1 MGECLTVSMKT
12 DLDHLPEKKQ
22 WELARIKDILFEEF
36 DAAMANGTQEW
47 RRMGQMQHIILF
59 GSYAR
64 GDWVDEP
71 HTTKGYKSDYD
82 LLIIVSH
89 KKIIEM
95 TTLWDDLENRLLRD
109 KAIETPVT
117 FILETLQDVND
128 SLSKGQ
134 YFFTD
139 IRKQGIALHAKPNKR
154 LVEPKPLSEQEE
166 YETAKEH
173 FDVWIENAQV
183 ALKTAHFCIG
193 EGHLNYAAFNFHQ
206 ATENAYSAFLLTLTN
221 YSPPTHRLKS
231 LRGFA
236 EGLDK
241 RLIDVWPNDTKDH
254 RAKFNKLAE
263 AYVKARYS
271 KHYTITEETI
281 EWLSERIKH
290 LHIQVNQIC
299 TDHLNKLEE
308 RTKAEK

>member
-1 MGECLTVSMKT
+1 
-12 DLDHLPEKKQ
+12 
-22 WELARIKDILFEEF
+22 
-36 DAAMANGTQEW
+36 MANGTQEW
-47 RRMGQMQHIILF
+47 RRMGHMQHIILF

-128 SLSKGQ
+128 ALSKGQ

-139 IRKQGIALHAKPNKR
+139 IRQQGIALHEKPNKR
-154 LVEPKPLSEQEE
+154 LVEPKPLTVQEE

-173 FDVWIENAQV
+173 FEIWTKNAQV
-183 ALKTAHFCIG
+183 AMKGARFFME
-193 EGHLNYAAFNFHQ
+193 EGDLNEAAFNLHQ
-206 ATENAYSAFLLTLTN
+206 STERIYSALLLTLTN

-241 RLIDVWPNDTKDH
+241 RLIDVWPNDTKDR
-254 RAKFNKLAE
+254 RAMFNKLAE

-271 KHYTITEETI
+271 KHYTITEETLS
-281 EWLSERIKH
+281 WLSDRIEH
-290 LHIQVNQIC
+290 LHKFVNQIC
-299 TDHLNKLEE
+299 TEHLRKLEAE
-308 RTKAEK
+308 AKAEK